1 MILLIADKNSR
12 PFKKLF
18 NIDNLVLVCNLISIE
33 QKKEYANIKKELI
46 YYIIDDFVGEMD
58 TYIVSDRNDANMVLN
73 FKNCKF
79 FER

>member
-58 TYIVSDRNDANMVLN
+58 TFIVSDRNNANMVLN

>member
-46 YYIIDDFVGEMD
+46 YYIIDDFVGEID
-58 TYIVSDRNDANMVLN
+58 TYIVSDRNNANMVLSFN
-73 FKNCKF
+73 NCKF
-79 FER
+79 FGR